1 MLGRLSER
9 FMQNQQHNND
19 MEMTLKTPRLYL
31 RAIEESDAENIHT
44 ALSIRQISDAM
55 ISIPYPFST
64 EESKRYIA
72 QKNHDQEGGLACVFV
87 IERASDNNF
96 CGLIEVREIDQE
108 HAQAELSFWL
118 AIEAWGNGYMGE
130 VVPEVVNY
138 CFRKLELNRLYGYHM
153 IRNPASGRT
162 LEKSGFTKEGVLRQ
176 RVQKLGVFEDVALW
190 AILQADV
197 SSTYGEEL
205 HNKAIQS
212 EQRKKRAVR

>member
-1 MLGRLSER
+1 
-9 FMQNQQHNND
+9 MQNQQHNND
-19 MEMTLKTPRLYL
+19 MEITLKTPRLYL
-31 RAIEESDAENIHT
+31 RAIEESDAENICT

-55 ISIPYPFST
+55 ISIPYPFT
-64 EESKRYIA
+64 MEDSKRYIA
-72 QKNHDQEGGLACVFV
+72 QRKHDQKRDLACVFV

-118 AIEAWGNGYMGE
+118 AIEAWGHGYMSE
-130 VVPEVVNY
+130 VVPSVVNY
-138 CFRKLELNRLYGYHM
+138 CFGKLELNRLYGYHM
-153 IRNPASGRT
+153 VRNPASGRT

-176 RVQKLGVFEDVALW
+176 RVKKLGVFEDVALW

-212 EQRKKRAVR
+212 EQRKTRAVR